1 MMLEKILFKVGFKKK
16 ILRIINGS
24 LALMPTTI
32 KIFILTTFYIH
43 SIFQTFGTYSANILL

>member
-1 MMLEKILFKVGFKKK
+1 MMLEKILFKVGFEKK

-24 LALMPTTI
+24 LALKPTTI
-32 KIFILTTFYIH
+32 KKFILITFYIH